1 MPLVIVKVI
10 LIEYIKI
17 QCSKYELEKS
27 EVCEN
32 RDEKKKCSFIPH
44 ATQKVGGRVG
54 AKI

>member
-10 LIEYIKI
+10 LLEYIKI

-32 RDEKKKCSFIPH
+32 REEEVFLYTTCYSK
-44 ATQKVGGRVG
+44 GRR
-54 AKI
+54 